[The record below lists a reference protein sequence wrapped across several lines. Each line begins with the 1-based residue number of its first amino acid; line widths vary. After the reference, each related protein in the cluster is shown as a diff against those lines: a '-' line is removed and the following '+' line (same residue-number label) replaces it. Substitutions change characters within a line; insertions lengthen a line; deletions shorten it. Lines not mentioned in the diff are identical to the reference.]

1 MHRAGENPTFALCKS
16 EYITSLSHGWG
27 GCTLNSIVLSPSM
40 KEKDPMA
47 ENRCVLMDCRTRED
61 SEIGDASQRMYMCRE
76 NIDEKRDP

>member
-1 MHRAGENPTFALCKS
+1 MHMAGENPTFALCKS

-27 GCTLNSIVLSPSM
+27 GCTLNSIVLSSSM

-76 NIDEKRDP
+76 NIDA